1 MDINKFDYNFLV
13 KLLTNLFLSVIAII
27 CIFFLTKWFIHIVK
41 KTNSKVQKI
50 DPTLLP
56 ITLTVIK
63 YASFVFCILVILNI
77 FGANTNGIIAFLG
90 ATGLGVALALK
101 ETLQNIASGI
111 MLIFLRPFK
120 VNDYIESAGNM
131 GTVQEINLFTTTLKT
146 PDGLFLFVPNSLL
159 WNASIKN
166 FTRNGSRRLDINVG
180 ISYQADISKAREIFL
195 NLVRLDGR
203 ILKEPS
209 PVIVVT
215 ALNDSAVN
223 LLLRCWVHVDDY
235 WDVNF
240 YLYKTVKE
248 VFDENGISIPF
259 PQRDINLKISH
270 TNSEL
275 NNTIFLQ
282 NSNK

>member
-1 MDINKFDYNFLV
+1 MEINKFDYNFLV

-90 ATGLGVALALK
+90 ATGVGVALALK

-180 ISYQADISKAREIFL
+180 ISYQADITKAREIFL

-270 TNSEL
+270 MNSEL

-282 NSNK
+282 KSNK